1 MEREFS
7 KSIIKPKNFGLSNVD
22 YLKKELFIVLITGMT
37 LHTTIRTGE
46 SKKEAIEKLI
56 K

>member
-1 MEREFS
+1 M
-7 KSIIKPKNFGLSNVD
+7 D

-37 LHTTIRTGE
+37 LHTHHQNRRKLE
-46 SKKEAIEKLI
+46 QEKAKKEAIEKLI